1 MIDLMPP
8 NAKSKLRETRI
19 LKAFTIFAFVLSLL
33 ILYIEY
39 QKYGHINWR
48 FVFIISLCV
57 IWDFDLNKKI
67 NELKV
72 EIKNDSFLA
81 NNSK

>member
-1 MIDLMPP
+1 MIDLMPTD
-8 NAKSKLRETRI
+8 AKSKLRETRI

-48 FVFIISLCV
+48 FVFITSLCV

-67 NELKV
+67 KELKV

>member
-1 MIDLMPP
+1 MKIIDLMPTD
-8 NAKSKLRETRI
+8 AKSKLREIRI
-19 LKAFTIFAFVLSLL
+19 VKAFIIFAFVLCLL

-48 FVFIISLCV
+48 FVFIAGVCV

-67 NELKV
+67 KELKV
-72 EIKNDSFLA
+72 QIKSD
-81 NNSK
+81 

>member
-1 MIDLMPP
+1 MIDLMPSD
-8 NAKSKLRETRI
+8 AKSKLRETRI

>member
-1 MIDLMPP
+1 MIDLMPSD
-8 NAKSKLRETRI
+8 AKSKLRETRI

-57 IWDFDLNKKI
+57 IWDLNKKI

>member
-8 NAKSKLRETRI
+8 EAKSKLRETRI
-19 LKAFTIFAFVLSLL
+19 VKAFIILIFVLSLL

-39 QKYGHINWR
+39 QKYGYINWR
-48 FVFIISLCV
+48 FVFITSLYV

-67 NELKV
+67 KELKV
-72 EIKNDSFLA
+72 QIKSV
-81 NNSK
+81 

>member
-1 MIDLMPP
+1 MIDLMPTD
-8 NAKSKLRETRI
+8 AKSKLRESRNV
-19 LKAFTIFAFVLSLL
+19 KAFIIFAFVLCLL

-48 FVFIISLCV
+48 FLFITGVCV

-67 NELKV
+67 KELKV
-72 EIKNDSFLA
+72 QIKSD
-81 NNSK
+81 

>member
-1 MIDLMPP
+1 MIDLMPSD
-8 NAKSKLRETRI
+8 AKSKLRETRI

-67 NELKV
+67 NELNV